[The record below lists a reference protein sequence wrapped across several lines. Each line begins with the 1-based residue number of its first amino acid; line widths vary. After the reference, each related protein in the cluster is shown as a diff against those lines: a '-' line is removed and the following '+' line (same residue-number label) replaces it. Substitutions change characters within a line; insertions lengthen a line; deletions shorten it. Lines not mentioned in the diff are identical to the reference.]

1 MATETE
7 KTPTTPDLRL
17 IGIGVTAVVAAA
29 GWAALGKDSFGTVS
43 ETALNWVLGNFDW
56 LFVVSADVFLVLCV
70 VIAVSR
76 FGRIRGGARARARG
90 RRDEAGRGE
99 GVRWVFYR
107 RGGRGG
113 E

>member
-76 FGRIRGGARARARG
+76 FGRIRGGGGAARAGAG
-90 RRDEAGRGE
+90 KKKRRDQVVLKVVAVGR
-99 GVRWVFYR
+99 
-107 RGGRGG
+107 
-113 E
+113 

>member
-76 FGRIRGGARARARG
+76 FGRIPGWGRAAPPPPQTTPRPTTRTIERCKGPASR
-90 RRDEAGRGE
+90 
-99 GVRWVFYR
+99 
-107 RGGRGG
+107 
-113 E
+113 

>member
-76 FGRIRGGARARARG
+76 FGRIRGGGARAHRAGDHGGPR
-90 RRDEAGRGE
+90 RRDEI
-99 GVRWVFYR
+99 
-107 RGGRGG
+107 
-113 E
+113 